1 MCLEDGEKMSDDY
14 KTHRDKRISEIRERM
29 RNSRVKKK
37 EEVKIFSQRF
47 NKAWKNINEIKSW
60 DYT

>member
-1 MCLEDGEKMSDDY
+1 MSDDY